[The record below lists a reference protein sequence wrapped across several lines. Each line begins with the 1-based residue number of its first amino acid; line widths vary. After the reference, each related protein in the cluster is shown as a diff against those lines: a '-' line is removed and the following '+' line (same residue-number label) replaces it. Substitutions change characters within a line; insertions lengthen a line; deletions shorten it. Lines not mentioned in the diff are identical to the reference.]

1 MASLHPPSTRSHAL
15 AFSHCP
21 AGHRAS
27 LQQFGAARCAST
39 RLLFSDYSGTS
50 VFSSALNGP
59 SWSFG
64 DESFSSLNA
73 RLAQHLKCAR
83 AQGVALLGGLSA
95 YSGFASD
102 LFSALLS
109 SFVDDFP
116 SSHSRSSF
124 NWATFLQFSSQ
135 LLPVAPLEGLL
146 APPSA
151 LNGSHTPFATVHDRP
166 QALQAPKP
174 TEMARSSATSF
185 HRVLPVG
192 TQQRSVRLLP
202 RRLAGRRPTLRSEQ

>member
-95 YSGFASD
+95 YSGFAP
-102 LFSALLS
+102 
-109 SFVDDFP
+109 V
-116 SSHSRSSF
+116 SRSLS
-124 NWATFLQFSSQ
+124 LS
-135 LLPVAPLEGLL
+135 LLCG
-146 APPSA
+146 PPSFRGLA
-151 LNGSHTPFATVHDRP
+151 STLGLCFDP
-166 QALQAPKP
+166 
-174 TEMARSSATSF
+174 
-185 HRVLPVG
+185 
-192 TQQRSVRLLP
+192 LL
-202 RRLAGRRPTLRSEQ
+202 